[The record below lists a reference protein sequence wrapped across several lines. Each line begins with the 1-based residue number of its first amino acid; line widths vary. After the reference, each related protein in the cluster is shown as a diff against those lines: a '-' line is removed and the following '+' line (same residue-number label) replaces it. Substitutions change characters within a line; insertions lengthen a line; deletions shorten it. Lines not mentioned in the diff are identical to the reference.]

1 MTDVDQAA
9 QAIGLAGQWW
19 VWAVAAIALL
29 GLEIIAPG
37 FLFLGFGVGAGVMA
51 ILLATGLFGSNI
63 AAIALTFALVS
74 LVAWLAMRQIFGVR
88 KGQVKVW
95 DKDINDDV

>member
-1 MTDVDQAA
+1 MEPIDQGAKAFELA
-9 QAIGLAGQWW
+9 QVWW

-29 GLEIIAPG
+29 GLEVLAPG
-37 FLFLGFGVGAGVMA
+37 FMFLGFGIGAGIVA
-51 ILLATGLFGSNI
+51 GLIATGLFGSNI
-63 AAIALTFALVS
+63 AVVALVFAAVSLISWFAL
-74 LVAWLAMRQIFGVR
+74 RQIFGVR